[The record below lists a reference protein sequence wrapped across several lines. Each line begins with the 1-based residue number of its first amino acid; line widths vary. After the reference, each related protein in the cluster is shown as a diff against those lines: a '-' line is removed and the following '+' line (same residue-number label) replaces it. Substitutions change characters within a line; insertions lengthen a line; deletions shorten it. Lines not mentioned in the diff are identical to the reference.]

1 MDLSCQRPNHKH
13 EIMLY
18 RAHNYCISCLSHV
31 CHAIHQIGPSPLWV
45 KRGSFVEWGCSKN
58 IFSAWTVPS
67 PLLYQTRNKNIF
79 KIGSLKNGRILQY
92 YLYTGN
98 YRYPI
103 RGPISIVPYG
113 FHGLDPLVQWPPR
126 RISGVTPFLT
136 KLLSGFCEV
145 VGRESRLQSYLIIL
159 DVDGK
164 TIVFWS

>member
-1 MDLSCQRPNHKH
+1 M
-13 EIMLY
+13 
-18 RAHNYCISCLSHV
+18 V
-31 CHAIHQIGPSPLWV
+31 
-45 KRGSFVEWGCSKN
+45 GSYST
-58 IFSAWTVPS
+58 I
-67 PLLYQTRNKNIF
+67 YIY
-79 KIGSLKNGRILQY
+79 I
-92 YLYTGN
+92 YTGN
-98 YRYPI
+98 HRYPI

-164 TIVFWS
+164 TIVF